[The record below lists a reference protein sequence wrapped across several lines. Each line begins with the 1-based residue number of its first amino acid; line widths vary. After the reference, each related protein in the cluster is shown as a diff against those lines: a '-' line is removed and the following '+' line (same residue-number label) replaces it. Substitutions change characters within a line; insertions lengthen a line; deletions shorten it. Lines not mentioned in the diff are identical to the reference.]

1 VVDVDVAS
9 LADWLPDSGGSLKSN
24 FHVTGAWP
32 RIAVEGNAQG
42 EKLQFLEYSVS
53 SLGVQADVK
62 NPQSPQGSVNLKAT
76 DARAAGFQFATV
88 TLEASGEEA
97 SHSAHLRLTGDPL
110 SAELRVKGGL
120 KETTWTGT
128 VDQLSIAAVG
138 IANLAL
144 RQPAQVSIAPKRFS
158 ISESCLADDRISA
171 CVAAKMEESGELNA
185 SYKLE
190 HLPLGL
196 IAALAM
202 PELPVDIEAV
212 IEGTGDFRRSPD
224 GALFGQAHLT
234 SASGRVSE
242 AGAQVEEDAADA
254 LLTYRNFKLDAE
266 LAGDT
271 ASGTAAASLGTA
283 GEDDNGNL
291 DARVTLANLRS
302 AAPSLDGK
310 VELKVADLSP
320 IGLFVPQLVDVG
332 GSGSASVELGGTIAS
347 PRITGS
353 GELRDLKAEVPQV
366 GIQLRE
372 GALQGSIGA
381 GNEITIEGRV
391 KSGDG
396 ELTIKGAT
404 GPDKV
409 LTAKIEGKDFQAANL
424 PGAEVY
430 ITPDLDFT
438 RSTERMLLTGKVLV
452 PRAAINVQK
461 LPKNKAQAASED
473 VVVIDDEE
481 KAIEDSKRVPLEA
494 NISIELG
501 DKVTLVGF
509 GLNATL
515 SGQLAVRERPGDP
528 TLGSGQIQVAGIYKA
543 YGQDLKIETGRLLF
557 ASTPLDNPQL
567 NIVAVRDLEDVDAR
581 LNVTGTAQRP
591 ILQVSSDPPL
601 PQTQALSYLIT
612 GKPLSEVGQGEG
624 DLVTSA
630 ARSLGGAAGNLL
642 AKNIGKRLGIDE
654 IGIEDS
660 EEIGGSAFTV
670 GQYLSPRLFLSYG
683 VGLFEPGQVVTL
695 RYRISDKWS
704 LEGSQGP
711 QNQRVGLDYRIEK

>member
-1 VVDVDVAS
+1 V
-9 LADWLPDSGGSLKSN
+9 
-24 FHVTGAWP
+24 
-32 RIAVEGNAQG
+32 
-42 EKLQFLEYSVS
+42 
-53 SLGVQADVK
+53 
-62 NPQSPQGSVNLKAT
+62 
-76 DARAAGFQFATV
+76 
-88 TLEASGEEA
+88 SGEVRVHGA
-97 SHSAHLRLTGDPL
+97 RKAMTWSGTID
-110 SAELRVKGGL
+110 ELRV
-120 KETTWTGT
+120 
-128 VDQLSIAAVG
+128 AAAG

-144 RQPAQVSIAPKRFS
+144 KQPAQVSLAPKRFS

-171 CVAAKMEESGELNA
+171 CVQAEMQESGELNA
-185 SYKLE
+185 SYRLE

-196 IAALAM
+196 IVALAM
-202 PELPVDIEAV
+202 PDLPVDIEAV
-212 IEGTGDFRRSPD
+212 AEGNGKIRRSPE
-224 GALFGQAHLT
+224 GALFGDAHVT
-234 SASGRVSE
+234 SASGRISE
-242 AGAQVEEDAADA
+242 AGAQVEENAADA
-254 LLTYRNFKLDAE
+254 LLTYENFKLDAE

-271 ASGTAAASLGTA
+271 AQGTAEASLGTA
-283 GEDDNGNL
+283 DENGNGSL
-291 DARVTLANLRS
+291 SANVMLVHLRS

-310 VELKVADLSP
+310 VDLKVADLSP

-332 GSGSASVELGGTIAS
+332 GSGSASVQLGGTIPA
-347 PRITGS
+347 PRITGN

-372 GALQGSIGA
+372 GAMQASLTE
-381 GNEITIEGRV
+381 NNDITIDGRV

-396 ELTIKGAT
+396 ELTIKGGT
-404 GPDKV
+404 GADKV
-409 LTAKIEGKDFQAANL
+409 LKVKIQGKDFQAANL

-461 LPKNKAQAASED
+461 LPKNKAQAASPD
-473 VVVIDDEE
+473 VVVIDDTD
-481 KAIEDSKRVPLEA
+481 KAIEESKSVPLEA

-528 TLGSGQIQVAGIYKA
+528 TLGSGQIRVAGIYKA

-557 ASTPLDNPQL
+557 ASTPLNNPQL
-567 NIVAVRDLEDVDAR
+567 NIVAVRDLEEVDAR
-581 LNVTGTAQRP
+581 LQVTGTAERP
-591 ILQVSSDPPL
+591 ILTVSSDPPL

-612 GKPLSEVGQGEG
+612 GKPLNEVGQGEG

-670 GQYLSPRLFLSYG
+670 GQYLSPRLYLSYG

-711 QNQRVGLDYRIEK
+711 QNQRVGLDFRIEK